1 MAALWGFI
9 AVAAPIV
16 MSPGPSTAVVLRN
29 SIAGGAR
36 AGLFT
41 AAGASSGSFCYGLL
55 TAFGFAV
62 TLQRWPSAWVVL
74 RWGGVAYLSWLGVQ
88 ALWRAFHAHAAIA
101 VQRLEPKREPW
112 QNFSSGFLTNVLN
125 PSLAAFYLIV
135 LPQFIPRGAVFA
147 RSALTLT
154 AIHIV
159 MAASWHVA
167 WALGGATL
175 ARVLSRH
182 RPRQVLDLITGGA
195 LLILAVK
202 VGSGG

>member
-1 MAALWGFI
+1 M
-9 AVAAPIV
+9 AAPIV

-41 AAGASSGSFCYGLL
+41 AAGANSGSFCYGLL

-88 ALWRAFHAHAAIA
+88 ALWRAFHAHVVIA

-112 QNFSSGFLTNVLN
+112 
-125 PSLAAFYLIV
+125 
-135 LPQFIPRGAVFA
+135 
-147 RSALTLT
+147 
-154 AIHIV
+154 
-159 MAASWHVA
+159 
-167 WALGGATL
+167 
-175 ARVLSRH
+175 
-182 RPRQVLDLITGGA
+182 
-195 LLILAVK
+195 
-202 VGSGG
+202 